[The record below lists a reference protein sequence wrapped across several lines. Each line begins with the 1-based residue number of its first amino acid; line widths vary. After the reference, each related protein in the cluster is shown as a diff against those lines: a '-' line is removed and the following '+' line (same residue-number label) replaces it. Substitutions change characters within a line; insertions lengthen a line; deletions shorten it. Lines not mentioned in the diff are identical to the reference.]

1 MEECPS
7 PTREGLESPYP
18 NESPRRKRNATFIT
32 QKRLSEVDIALAEL
46 NQYIDEIDVKVAKL
60 IENNEAEFLIAYR
73 NHVKKVR

>member
-1 MEECPS
+1 MD
-7 PTREGLESPYP
+7 
-18 NESPRRKRNATFIT
+18 
-32 QKRLSEVDIALAEL
+32 VALAEL